1 MSTPPEGPRPLS
13 PTEVAQRLGISR
25 RTVARWTERGIL
37 PAFVL
42 PNGQRRYLVPDVE
55 AALRRYEPGEHHD
68 HPDDLDD
75 DADPEQVSAQVG
87 AA

>member
-1 MSTPPEGPRPLS
+1 MSHEPERSRPLS
-13 PTEVAQRLGISR
+13 PTEVADRLGISR

-42 PNGQRRYLVPDVE
+42 PNGQRRYHVADVE
-55 AALRRYEPGEHHD
+55 AAMKRYQPGAHD
-68 HPDDLDD
+68 EGDDV
-75 DADPEQVSAQVG
+75 DAEADLVGVRSG